1 MTDRQSPSAFEN
13 RTAYEFDLNR
23 SLRISGENR
32 FYFLQRR
39 VLDLEN
45 RLGPDRKPSHILDY
59 GCGSGD
65 TSAFLAET
73 FPDAEVTGF
82 DTAEGAIREA
92 QSKHGSDRVRFE
104 SGAELPDAERFDL
117 CYVNGVFHH
126 IEPSKRVEVVRR
138 IWRSLRFGGQFALM
152 ENNPW
157 NVGTRIIMS
166 RIEFDR
172 DAIPISPPEAGRLL
186 RAGGFEPCGKA
197 RSLFFFPGPLA
208 FLRFLEP
215 SLARLPLGAQYY
227 YLATKS

>member
-1 MTDRQSPSAFEN
+1 MTDNQPPPAFED
-13 RTAYEFDLNR
+13 RSLYDSDLNR
-23 SLRISGENR
+23 SLRISGENS
-32 FYFLQRR
+32 FYFLQGR
-39 VLDLEN
+39 VLDLE
-45 RLGPDRKPSHILDY
+45 RQLGPHRKPRHILDY
-59 GCGSGD
+59 GCGTGD
-65 TSAFLAET
+65 TTAFLSEI
-73 FPDAEVTGF
+73 FPEAAVTGF

-92 QSKHGSDRVRFE
+92 RSQHGSARVHFE
-104 SGAELPDAERFDL
+104 ASAELPSEERFDL

-126 IEPSKRVEVVRR
+126 IEPSERVAVVRR
-138 IWRSLRFGGQFALM
+138 IRGSLRRGGQFALM

-186 RAGGFEPCGKA
+186 RSGGFSQCGKA
-197 RSLFFFPGPLA
+197 RWLFFFPRQLA

-227 YLATKS
+227 YLATKT